1 MNQALLKFLS
11 NALGDAL
18 SEDGAAAYLKLLA
31 AFESVVEAE
40 LAENDVPVY
49 AQQPR
54 SSTSYSFGYVNSN
67 SKGSYH
73 YYDDGHSLLQSV
85 GGTRVPWAL
94 STIHN
99 GDHHGNDTSS
109 QEVHDVPATKD
120 QFCFLAGASNY
131 KGG

>member
-67 SKGSYH
+67 SFVRRH
-73 YYDDGHSLLQSV
+73 
-85 GGTRVPWAL
+85 
-94 STIHN
+94 
-99 GDHHGNDTSS
+99 
-109 QEVHDVPATKD
+109 
-120 QFCFLAGASNY
+120 F
-131 KGG
+131 